1 MTMLNPRCWTRFIEK
16 SLNGVLE
23 FDPEARGD
31 LAALDGK
38 TIEFVL
44 PRQVHFYLT
53 IGDDRILVTE
63 SCDADADATLHGTL
77 LAFAAAFRGASA
89 EAFASGDI
97 EVSGDVEIVQ
107 QFGAIVGALDIDWE
121 EPLARVVGD
130 MPARQAGNLVRTGL
144 GWMRS
149 AGDSIRRNIAEY
161 LQEERRD
168 LAPRS
173 RIEHVLDDIDTLRSD
188 VDRTAQRVER
198 LAASIRKE

>member
-1 MTMLNPRCWTRFIEK
+1 MTVLNPQRWTRFLEK
-16 SLNGVLE
+16 SLNRVLE
-23 FDPEARGD
+23 FDPESRRD

-44 PRQVHFYLT
+44 PREVRFYLT
-53 IGDDRILVTE
+53 ITEDRIRVGE
-63 SCDADADATLHGTL
+63 HCDADADATLRGTL
-77 LAFAAAFRGASA
+77 LAFVSTFRGGGA
-89 EAFASGDI
+89 EAFASRDI

-107 QFGAIVGALDIDWE
+107 QFGAVIGGLDIDWE

-149 AGDSIRRNIAEY
+149 VGDSIERNVGEY

-173 RIEHVLDDIDTLRSD
+173 RIEHLLDDIDLLRSD

-198 LAASIRKE
+198 LAASTRKE

>member
-1 MTMLNPRCWTRFIEK
+1 MTVLNPQRWTRFLEK
-16 SLNGVLE
+16 SLNRVLE
-23 FDPEARGD
+23 FDPESRRD

-44 PRQVHFYLT
+44 PREVRFYLT
-53 IGDDRILVTE
+53 ITEDRIRVGE
-63 SCDADADATLHGTL
+63 HCDADADATLRGTL
-77 LAFAAAFRGASA
+77 LAFASTFRGGSA
-89 EAFASGDI
+89 EAFASRDI

-107 QFGAIVGALDIDWE
+107 QLGAVIGGLDIDWE

-149 AGDSIRRNIAEY
+149 VADSIERNVVEY

-173 RIEHVLDDIDTLRSD
+173 RIEHLLDDIDILRSD

-198 LAASIRKE
+198 LAASIRQE

>member
-1 MTMLNPRCWTRFIEK
+1 MINSKCWARFVED
-16 SLNGVLE
+16 SLNRVLE
-23 FDPEARGD
+23 FDPETRRD

-38 TIEFVL
+38 IFEFVL

-53 IGDDRILVTE
+53 IEDDRILVTE
-63 SCDADADATLHGTL
+63 SCDADADATLRGTL
-77 LAFAAAFRGASA
+77 LAFASAFRGGSA
-89 EAFASGDI
+89 DAFASGDI
-97 EVSGDVEIVQ
+97 EVSGDVEIVH
-107 QFGAIVGALDIDWE
+107 QFGAVVGGLDIDWE

-144 GWMRS
+144 RWMRS
-149 AGDSIRRNIAEY
+149 AGDSIERNVAEY

-173 RIEHVLDDIDTLRSD
+173 RIEHLLDDIDTLRSD

-198 LAASIRKE
+198 LAARTRKE